1 MKYPPRSPQ
10 DIVALIDA
18 NPLCWVVSNGAEGF
32 GATPLPLLTE
42 TDANGVLTSLFGHFA
57 INNPQVAQLRAAPSA
72 TILVTGPNAYISPAL
87 VAEPTWVPTW
97 NYAMAK
103 IDVEIAFVPDETR
116 DSVERLTNRM
126 EAGQAT
132 PWQVADT
139 GQRLESMLRRIIA
152 FRAHVVSTDGR
163 FKLGRDERP
172 ETLEQIM
179 GGLQDKAV
187 VDWMALY
194 NSDRIGAE

>member
-18 NPLCWVVSNGAEGF
+18 NPLCWVVSNGADGF
-32 GATPLPLLTE
+32 SATPLPLLAE
-42 TDANGVLTSLFGHFA
+42 TDADGVLTSLFGHFA
-57 INNPQVAQLRAAPSA
+57 INNPQVEQLLASPGA
-72 TILVTGPNAYISPAL
+72 TILVTGPHAYISPGL

-116 DSVERLTNRM
+116 ESVERLTNRM
-126 EAGQAT
+126 EAGEAS
-132 PWQVADT
+132 PWTIADT

-152 FRAHVVSTDGR
+152 FRANVVSTDGR